1 MPLISPSRFDGP
13 LVERDA
19 EVVRLEQVVSLLRS
33 GRGTILEIV
42 GDPGM
47 GKTSLLAVLAGLVTG
62 SGARLARGHAVR
74 GDAAPGQI
82 FRSAWEE
89 HPDLGAVELGGA
101 LDPQAAR
108 TLATA
113 WAAGPGGAVLL
124 DDVQWCDPMSVEI
137 AMRLV
142 RNPVPGPFL
151 LAVSHRPRQTNPAL
165 LDALDDGVR
174 IGTVT
179 RVVLSPLNTD
189 SMRGLAGRWTGASA
203 ASAFGSAAGNATGNA
218 TGTDEIH
225 DRRLGD
231 AAGGSPR
238 NLRILLAA
246 GWDPVLWPFQAGGD
260 PGGLLRE
267 AAALTSELD
276 LLSPEAGAVLRAAA
290 ILGDPFRPGDL
301 TEVSAL
307 PADRV
312 LTALGELSQADLIRR
327 RGNGE
332 FTFRDPVLAHVA
344 HEHSSLSEQS
354 AGHRRALDLL
364 AARQVAAAVLARHA
378 EHLLGTDSAT
388 AAPILAR
395 AAAEVVASDPAAAA
409 HWSGL
414 ALDHIPHGGQERAE
428 TEILRCR
435 ALIAVGR
442 LDEARTL
449 VHEVLGHVADL
460 PWQLALRA
468 YGAAADVE
476 RLLCRYSEAEA
487 IAATALGLLPALRED
502 GALPMEAVMMVYE
515 YALVQSLRGDHIQA
529 RAMIRSAVDTTV
541 RPQHTTEI
549 AIRCLAVCQDA
560 YVGDVAVA
568 LEGVRLCTGAVD
580 ALADPQAG
588 QSPEMFVTLGV
599 AELYLE
605 RFEDASRHVKRGLKV
620 AGGGTQLHVVL
631 HQLLCIASV
640 DLFTGRLET
649 ATEWAVQAE
658 QLAAAVGS
666 QEGVGLAKAIRA
678 SAMIW
683 THGRRDLGEI
693 LTLVESAIADVETHR
708 SWWALSALGLAAQV
722 QILGGDPD
730 GALRTMLERADGQ
743 DVAVAQPALEP
754 SLKALMALAAL
765 RLGDLAAARG
775 WTEDAE
781 AAASRLGLTGQTASA
796 MRARAALHLA
806 DGRPDLAVD
815 VFEQAAD
822 RFERAGMP
830 IQRAWTQAMG
840 AAAADAAQG
849 HDAALVWLDAASA
862 AADALGAL
870 WVQEDTARA
879 RAALETLVQDG
890 GGSGHAQDANGADGA
905 GAGTAGSGSGGGSGT
920 DVGVGVGAG
929 PLGMLSDREREI
941 AALAAAGLRSREIAQ
956 RLFLSPRTV
965 EAHLGRV
972 YRRLGVSSRGELPR
986 IIGNRGGSESA
997 EDAGQ

>member
-19 EVVRLEQVVSLLRS
+19 EVARFEQVVEALRS
-33 GRGTILEIV
+33 GHGTILEIV

-47 GKTSLLAVLAGLVTG
+47 GKTSLLAVLAGMVAG
-62 SGARLARGHAVR
+62 SGMRLARGHAVR

-89 HPDLGAVELGGA
+89 HPGLGSQDPGGA
-101 LDPQAAR
+101 LDPQSARVLAA
-108 TLATA
+108 A
-113 WAAGPGGAVLL
+113 WAAGTGGAVLL
-124 DDVQWCDPMSVEI
+124 DDVQWCDPTSVEI
-137 AMRLV
+137 ALRLV

-151 LAVSHRPRQTNPAL
+151 LVLAHRPRQTSPAL

-174 IGTVT
+174 LGTVI
-179 RVVLSPLNTD
+179 RIMVPPLTIEA
-189 SMRGLAGRWTGASA
+189 MCELLGRWAGAA
-203 ASAFGSAAGNATGNA
+203 ANPTAS
-218 TGTDEIH
+218 DEAH
-225 DRRLGD
+225 NRRLGD

-267 AAALTSELD
+267 AAALTSEIE
-276 LLSPEAGAVLRAAA
+276 LLTPQARAVLRGAA
-290 ILGDPFRPGDL
+290 ILGDPIRPEDV
-301 TEVSAL
+301 TEVCRL

-312 LTALGELSQADLIRR
+312 LAALGELAQADLVRR
-327 RGNGE
+327 RGNSE
-332 FTFRDPVLAHVA
+332 FVFRDPVLAHVA
-344 HEHSSLSEQS
+344 HEYSSLSEQS

-364 AARQVAAAVLARHA
+364 TKRETAESALARHA
-378 EHLLGTDSAT
+378 EHLLGTDSGT

-395 AAAEVVASDPAAAA
+395 AAAEVVARDPAAAA

-414 ALDHIPHGGQERAE
+414 ALDHILYCGQARAE
-428 TEILRCR
+428 VEILRCR

-449 VHEVLGHVADL
+449 VHQVLEHVSEL

-487 IAATALGLLPALRED
+487 IAATALGLLPPPGQG
-502 GALPMEAVMMVYE
+502 GALPLEAVTMIYE
-515 YALVQSLRGDHIQA
+515 YALVQTLRGDHIQA
-529 RAMIRSAVDTTV
+529 RAMIRTAVDTTA
-541 RPQHTTEI
+541 RAAHPTEV

-560 YVGDVAVA
+560 YLGNVAVA
-568 LEGVRLCTGAVD
+568 VEEMQQCAGAVD

-588 QSPEMFVTLGV
+588 QSPEMFATLGV

-605 RFEDASRHVKRGLKV
+605 RFDDASRHLLRGLKV
-620 AGGGTQLHVVL
+620 ASGGTQLHVVL
-631 HQLLCIASV
+631 HQLLGLASV

-649 ATEWAVQAE
+649 STQWAAQAE
-658 QLAAAVGS
+658 RLATAIGS
-666 QEGVGLAKAIRA
+666 QESVGLAKAARA
-678 SAMIW
+678 SAMMW
-683 THGRRDLGEI
+683 TQGRRDLREI
-693 LTLVESAIADVETHR
+693 LALAESAIADVESHR
-708 SWWALSALGLAAQV
+708 SWWAFSALGLAAQV
-722 QILGGDPD
+722 QLLGGDPE
-730 GALRTMLERADGQ
+730 GTLRTMLERADGQ
-743 DVAVAQPALEP
+743 DVAAAQPALEP

-765 RLGDLAAARG
+765 RCGDLPAARG

-781 AAASRLGLTGQTASA
+781 AAAARLALTGQTASA

-806 DGRPDLAVD
+806 DGRPQSAVD
-815 VFEQAAD
+815 L
-822 RFERAGMP
+822 FERAADGFSRAGAP
-830 IQRAWTQAMG
+830 IQRAWTLAMG
-840 AAAADAAQG
+840 ATAADAAQG
-849 HDAALVWLDAASA
+849 HDAALLRLDAASA

-870 WVQEDTARA
+870 WVREDTARA
-879 RAALETLVQDG
+879 RAELEG
-890 GGSGHAQDANGADGA
+890 GRDEGSKATAPRADDD
-905 GAGTAGSGSGGGSGT
+905 S
-920 DVGVGVGAG
+920 

-941 AALAAAGLRSREIAQ
+941 AALAAEGLRSREIAQ

-986 IIGNRGGSESA
+986 IIGNRGGEGSGGGGA
-997 EDAGQ
+997 

>member
-19 EVVRLEQVVSLLRS
+19 EVARLEQVVRALGS

-42 GDPGM
+42 GDPGL
-47 GKTSLLAVLAGLVTG
+47 GKTSLLAVLAARAAE

-74 GDAAPGQI
+74 GDVVPGQI

-89 HPDLGAVELGGA
+89 HPQLASLDREGPAA
-101 LDPQAAR
+101 LDPQSAR
-108 TLATA
+108 ALATA
-113 WAAGPGGAVLL
+113 WSAGAGGAVLL
-124 DDVQWCDPMSVEI
+124 DDVHWCDPMSVEI
-137 AMRLV
+137 AVRLV

-151 LAVSHRPRQTNPAL
+151 LALSHRPRQTSPAL

-179 RVVLSPLNTD
+179 RIVVPPLTAEA
-189 SMRGLAGRWTGASA
+189 MHELAGRWAGGLADHGA
-203 ASAFGSAAGNATGNA
+203 GR
-218 TGTDEIH
+218 DEAH

-246 GWDPVLWPFQAGGD
+246 GWDPVLWPFRAGGD

-276 LLSPEAGAVLRAAA
+276 QLSPDAGAVMRGAA
-290 ILGDPFRPGDL
+290 ILGDPFRPEDV
-301 TEVSAL
+301 TEVCGL

-312 LTALGELSQADLIRR
+312 VAALGELSQADLVKRH
-327 RGNGE
+327 GNGE
-332 FTFRDPVLAHVA
+332 FEFRDPVLGHVA
-344 HEHSSLSEQS
+344 HERSSLSDQS

-364 AARQVAAAVLARHA
+364 TAREASAAASARHA
-378 EHLLGTDSAT
+378 ERLLGTDSGT

-395 AAAEVVASDPAAAA
+395 AAAEVLASDPVAAA

-414 ALDHIPHGGQERAE
+414 ALDHTPHGGQVRSEL
-428 TEILRCR
+428 EILRCR

-449 VHEVLGHVADL
+449 VHEVLGHVSEL

-487 IAATALGLLPALRED
+487 FAATALGLLPTPAAGET
-502 GALPMEAVMMVYE
+502 LPLEAVMMVYE
-515 YALVQSLRGDHIQA
+515 YALVETLRGDHTQA
-529 RAMIRSAVDTTV
+529 RAAIRSAVDTTT
-541 RPQHTTEI
+541 RPVHPTEI

-560 YVGDVAVA
+560 YLGDVAAAV
-568 LEGVRLCTGAVD
+568 EGIRLCAGAVD

-588 QSPEMFVTLGV
+588 QSPEMFATLGI
-599 AELYLE
+599 AEFYLE
-605 RFEDASRHVKRGLKV
+605 RYDDASRHLKRGLKV
-620 AGGGTQLHVVL
+620 ASGGTQLHVVL
-631 HQLLCIASV
+631 HLLLALASV
-640 DLFTGRLET
+640 DLFTGRLDT
-649 ATEWAVQAE
+649 TVQWAAQAE
-658 QLAAAVGS
+658 QLATAIGS
-666 QEGVGLAKAIRA
+666 QEGVGLSKSVRA

-683 THGRRDLGEI
+683 NHGPRDVREI
-693 LTLVESAIADVETHR
+693 LALTESAIADVESHR
-708 SWWALSALGLAAQV
+708 SWWAHSALGLAAQV
-722 QILGGDPD
+722 QLLGGDPE

-743 DVAVAQPALEP
+743 DVAAAQPALEP
-754 SLKALMALAAL
+754 SLKALMAMAGL
-765 RLGDLAAARG
+765 RGGDVPAARRF
-775 WTEDAE
+775 TEESE
-781 AAASRLGLTGQTASA
+781 AAAARLGLTGQTAGA
-796 MRARAALHLA
+796 LRARATLHLA
-806 DGRPDLAVD
+806 EGHPDLAMSLL
-815 VFEQAAD
+815 ERAAD
-822 RFERAGMP
+822 GFDRAGAT
-830 IQRAWTQAMG
+830 IQRAWTRAMS
-840 AAAADAAQG
+840 AAAAEAVKG
-849 HDAALVWLDAASA
+849 HGAGPVLLDVA
-862 AADALGAL
+862 AAGADAISAL
-870 WVQEDTARA
+870 WVPDPDDAEHVRAEPATARG
-879 RAALETLVQDG
+879 DG
-890 GGSGHAQDANGADGA
+890 GKATRPDG
-905 GAGTAGSGSGGGSGT
+905 GES
-920 DVGVGVGAG
+920 
-929 PLGMLSDREREI
+929 PLRMLSEREREI

-986 IIGNRGGSESA
+986 IIGNGGGG
-997 EDAGQ
+997 AGGGGGGA

>member
-1 MPLISPSRFDGP
+1 MPLISPARFDGP

-19 EVVRLEQVVSLLRS
+19 QIARLEQIAESLRS
-33 GRGTILEIV
+33 GRGTVLEIA

-47 GKTSLLAVLAGLVTG
+47 GKTSLLAVLAGLLA
-62 SGARLARGHAVR
+62 GAGVRVARGHAIR
-74 GDAAPGQI
+74 GDDAPGQI

-89 HPDLGAVELGGA
+89 HPGLTAVDRKGE
-101 LDPQAAR
+101 LDPQSAG
-108 TLATA
+108 TLATG
-113 WAAGPGGAVLL
+113 WAAGSGGAVVL
-124 DDVQWCDPMSVEI
+124 DDVQWCDPKSVDI
-137 AMRLV
+137 AVRLV
-142 RNPVPGPFL
+142 RNPVAGPFL
-151 LAVSHRPRQTNPAL
+151 LVLAHRPRQTNPAL

-179 RVVLSPLNTD
+179 RIAVPPLSTEA
-189 SMRGLAGRWTGASA
+189 MRELAVRWTGGTA
-203 ASAFGSAAGNATGNA
+203 AHFTGH
-218 TGTDEIH
+218 DEAH

-238 NLRILLAA
+238 NLRILLAG

-267 AAALTSELD
+267 AAALTTELD
-276 LLSPEAGAVLRAAA
+276 LLSPEAGVVLRGAAV
-290 ILGDPFRPGDL
+290 LGDPFRPEDV
-301 TEVSAL
+301 TEVCEL
-307 PADRV
+307 TADRV
-312 LTALGELSQADLIRR
+312 LAALAELTEADLVRR

-332 FTFRDPVLAHVA
+332 FVFRDPVLGHVA
-344 HEHSSLSEQS
+344 HEHSSLSQQTM
-354 AGHRRALDLL
+354 AHRRALDLL
-364 AARQVAAAVLARHA
+364 VGRGAAASALARHA
-378 EHLLGTDSAT
+378 EQLLGTDSAT

-414 ALDHIPHGGQERAE
+414 ALDHIPHGGQARAE
-428 TEILRCR
+428 LEILQAR

-449 VHEVLGHVADL
+449 VHEVLGHVSEL
-460 PWQLALRA
+460 PWQIALRA

-487 IAATALGLLPALRED
+487 IAATALGLLPAPGEG
-502 GALPMEAVMMVYE
+502 GALPLEAVTMIYE

-529 RAMIRSAVDTTV
+529 RAMIRSAVDMTA
-541 RPQHTTEI
+541 RPVHPTEI

-560 YVGDVAVA
+560 YMGNVAVA
-568 LEGVRLCTGAVD
+568 LEEARQCTGVVD

-588 QSPEMFVTLGV
+588 QAPEMFVTLG
-599 AELYLE
+599 AAGLYLE
-605 RFEDASRHVKRGLKV
+605 RFEDASRHLKRGLKV
-620 AGGGTQLHVVL
+620 ASGGTQLHVVL
-631 HQLLCIASV
+631 HGLLGLASV
-640 DLFTGRLET
+640 DLFTGRLDT
-649 ATEWAVQAE
+649 IAQWAGQAE
-658 QLAAAVGS
+658 QLASDIGS
-666 QEGVGLAKAIRA
+666 QEGVGLAKSIRA
-678 SAMIW
+678 SSMIW
-683 THGRRDLGEI
+683 TQGRRDVREI
-693 LTLVESAIADVETHR
+693 LALAESAIADVESHR

-722 QILGGDPD
+722 QLLGGDPE

-754 SLKALMALAAL
+754 SLKGLMAMAAL
-765 RLGDLAAARG
+765 RCGDLPAARR

-781 AAASRLGLTGQTASA
+781 AAASRLSLTGQTAGA
-796 MRARAALHLA
+796 IRARAALHLA

-815 VFEQAAD
+815 LFAQAAD
-822 RFERAGMP
+822 RFDRAGAP
-830 IQRAWTQAMG
+830 IQRVWTQAMG

-870 WVQEDTARA
+870 SVREDTARA
-879 RAALETLVQDG
+879 RAELAT
-890 GGSGHAQDANGADGA
+890 GSRPE
-905 GAGTAGSGSGGGSGT
+905 GTPARP
-920 DVGVGVGAG
+920 DDDG
-929 PLGMLSDREREI
+929 PLGMLSEREREI

-986 IIGNRGGSESA
+986 IIGNRGGEGSA
-997 EDAGQ
+997 DTAQ

>member
-1 MPLISPSRFDGP
+1 
-13 LVERDA
+13 VERDA
-19 EVVRLEQVVSLLRS
+19 EVARLEQVVSSLSL
-33 GRGTILEIV
+33 GRGTVLEIV

-47 GKTSLLAVLAGLVTG
+47 GKTSLLAALAGMVAG
-62 SGARLARGHAVR
+62 SGARLARGHAIR
-74 GDAAPGQI
+74 GDAVPGQI
-82 FRSAWEE
+82 FRSAWEG
-89 HPDLGAVELGGA
+89 HPGLGTLDHDGAWDSQSVRALAADWAVGSGGS
-101 LDPQAAR
+101 
-108 TLATA
+108 
-113 WAAGPGGAVLL
+113 GGAVVL
-124 DDVQWCDPMSVEI
+124 DDVQWCDPGSVEI
-137 AMRLV
+137 AVRLV

-151 LAVSHRPRQTNPAL
+151 LAVSHRPRQTSPAL

-179 RVVLSPLNTD
+179 RIAVSPLTAD
-189 SMRGLAGRWTGASA
+189 AMRELAGRWAAGLASN
-203 ASAFGSAAGNATGNA
+203 AAGN
-218 TGTDEIH
+218 DETQ

-246 GWDPVLWPFQAGGD
+246 GWDPVLWPFRVGSD
-260 PGGLLRE
+260 PRGLLRE

-276 LLSPEAGAVLRAAA
+276 LLSPQARAVLRAAA
-290 ILGDPFRPGDL
+290 VLGDPFRPADV
-301 TEVSAL
+301 TEVCGLQAEH
-307 PADRV
+307 V
-312 LTALGELSQADLIRR
+312 LVALGELSQADLVRR
-327 RGNGE
+327 HGNSE
-332 FTFRDPVLAHVA
+332 FEFRDPVLAHVTR
-344 HEHSSLSEQS
+344 EHSSLSEQS

-364 AARQVAAAVLARHA
+364 AGRQAAAAVLARHA
-378 EHLLGTDSAT
+378 EHLLGTDSGT

-414 ALDHIPHGGQERAE
+414 ALDHIPHGTQARAE
-428 TEILRCR
+428 VEILRCR

-442 LDEARTL
+442 LDEARTGI
-449 VHEVLGHVADL
+449 HEVLGRLSDL
-460 PWQLALRA
+460 PWQIALRA

-487 IAATALGLLPALRED
+487 IAAKALGLLPAPGL
-502 GALPMEAVMMVYE
+502 GGSLPLEAVTMIYE
-515 YALVQSLRGDHIQA
+515 YALVQSLRGDHQQA
-529 RAMIRSAVDTTV
+529 RAMIRTAVDTTT
-541 RPQHTTEI
+541 PPAHSTEI

-560 YVGDVAVA
+560 YLGNVAVA
-568 LEGVRLCTGAVD
+568 VKEARECANIVD

-588 QSPEMFVTLGV
+588 QAPEMFVTLGA

-605 RFEDASRHVKRGLKV
+605 QFDDASRHLKRGLKV
-620 AGGGTQLHVVL
+620 ASGGTQLHVVL
-631 HQLLCIASV
+631 HQLLGLASV

-649 ATEWAVQAE
+649 ATQWAGQAE
-658 QLAAAVGS
+658 RLAAAIGS
-666 QEGVGLAKAIRA
+666 QESVGLAKAIRA

-683 THGRRDLGEI
+683 TRGRRDVREI
-693 LTLVESAIADVETHR
+693 LTLAESAIADVESHR

-722 QILGGDPD
+722 QLLAGDAE

-743 DVAVAQPALEP
+743 DVAAAQPALEP
-754 SLKALMALAAL
+754 SLKALMAMAAL
-765 RLGDLAAARG
+765 RRGDSAAARR

-781 AAASRLGLTGQTASA
+781 AAAERLALTGQTASA

-806 DGRPDLAVD
+806 DGHPDLAVD
-815 VFEQAAD
+815 LFERAAD
-822 RFERAGMP
+822 RFDRAGAL
-830 IQRAWTQAMG
+830 IQRVWTQAMG

-870 WVQEDTARA
+870 WVREDTARA
-879 RAALETLVQDG
+879 RAELATGQGEGT
-890 GGSGHAQDANGADGA
+890 SGRSESD
-905 GAGTAGSGSGGGSGT
+905 
-920 DVGVGVGAG
+920 G

-986 IIGNRGGSESA
+986 IIGNRGGSGGGDPEPA
-997 EDAGQ
+997 D

>member
-19 EVVRLEQVVSLLRS
+19 EVARLEQVVSLLRS
-33 GRGTILEIV
+33 GRGTILEVV

-47 GKTSLLAVLAGLVTG
+47 GKTSLLAVLAGMVTG

-89 HPDLGAVELGGA
+89 HPELRAVDLGGA

-151 LAVSHRPRQTNPAL
+151 LVVSHRPRQTNPAL

-179 RVVLSPLNTD
+179 RVVLSPLNAD

-203 ASAFGSAAGNATGNA
+203 GSAS
-218 TGTDEIH
+218 GTDDIH

-290 ILGDPFRPGDL
+290 ILGDPFRPGDV

-307 PADRV
+307 QADRV

-364 AARQVAAAVLARHA
+364 AARQVAASVLARHA

-414 ALDHIPHGGQERAE
+414 ALDYIPHGGRERAE

-449 VHEVLGHVADL
+449 VHEVLGRVADL

-529 RAMIRSAVDTTV
+529 REMIRSAVDTTV

-754 SLKALMALAAL
+754 SLKALMAMAAL

-815 VFEQAAD
+815 VFEQATD

-879 RAALETLVQDG
+879 RAELETVARDG
-890 GGSGHAQDANGADGA
+890 GTPARSEDADGADNAGAGVGADG
-905 GAGTAGSGSGGGSGT
+905 SGS
-920 DVGVGVGAG
+920 G

-986 IIGNRGGSESA
+986 IIGNRGGSEA
-997 EDAGQ
+997 VEDAGR

>member
-19 EVVRLEQVVSLLRS
+19 EVARLEQAVGLLRS

-47 GKTSLLAVLAGLVTG
+47 GKTSLLAVLAGMVTG
-62 SGARLARGHAVR
+62 SGARLARGHAIR
-74 GDAAPGQI
+74 GDAAPGQL
-82 FRSAWEE
+82 FRSAWED
-89 HPDLGAVELGGA
+89 HPELGGGELGGP
-101 LDPQAAR
+101 LDPQAVRAR
-108 TLATA
+108 ARS
-113 WAAGPGGAVLL
+113 WAAGSGGAVLL

-151 LAVSHRPRQTNPAL
+151 LVLAHRPRQTNPAL

-179 RVVLSPLNTD
+179 RVVVSPLTPD
-189 SMRGLAGRWTGASA
+189 AMRELAGRWAGASA
-203 ASAFGSAAGNATGNA
+203 ANAAGN
-218 TGTDEIH
+218 DEIH
-225 DRRLGD
+225 DRRLAD

-276 LLSPEAGAVLRAAA
+276 LLSKEAAEVLRAAA
-290 ILGDPFRPGDL
+290 ILGDPFRPGDV
-301 TEVSAL
+301 TEVSGL

-312 LTALGELSQADLIRR
+312 LAALGELSQDDLIRR

-344 HEHSSLSEQS
+344 HEHSSFSEQS

-364 AARQVAAAVLARHA
+364 ARREVAASVLARHA

-414 ALDHIPHGGQERAE
+414 ALDHIPHGGRERAE
-428 TEILRCR
+428 TEILRGR

-449 VHEVLGHVADL
+449 IHEVLGHVADL

-487 IAATALGLLPALRED
+487 IAATALTLLPPPGEG
-502 GALPMEAVMMVYE
+502 GALPLEAVMMVYE
-515 YALVQSLRGDHIQA
+515 YALVQTLRGDHVQA
-529 RAMIRSAVDTTV
+529 RAMIRSAVDTTA
-541 RPQHTTEI
+541 RPEHPTEI
-549 AIRCLAVCQDA
+549 AIRCLEICQDA
-560 YVGDVAVA
+560 YLGDVSAA
-568 LEGVRLCTGAVD
+568 LEGMRLCTGAVD

-588 QSPEMFVTLGV
+588 QSPEMFVTLGA
-599 AELYLE
+599 AEMYLE

-631 HQLLCIASV
+631 HQLLCMASV

-666 QEGVGLAKAIRA
+666 QESVGLAKAIRA

-683 THGRRDLGEI
+683 THGRRDLREI
-693 LTLVESAIADVETHR
+693 LTLVESAIADVESHR

-722 QILGGDPD
+722 QLLGGDPE

-765 RLGDLAAARG
+765 RLGDLSAARG

-781 AAASRLGLTGQTASA
+781 AAATRLGLTGQTASA

-806 DGRPDLAVD
+806 DGRPDLAVEL
-815 VFEQAAD
+815 FAQAAD
-822 RFERAGMP
+822 RFDRAAMP

-879 RAALETLVQDG
+879 RAELETVG
-890 GGSGHAQDANGADGA
+890 RADGTPVPPA
-905 GAGTAGSGSGGGSGT
+905 GG
-920 DVGVGVGAG
+920 DDG

-956 RLFLSPRTV
+956 KLFLSPRTV

-986 IIGNRGGSESA
+986 IIGNRGGSEAA
-997 EDAGQ
+997 EDAGR